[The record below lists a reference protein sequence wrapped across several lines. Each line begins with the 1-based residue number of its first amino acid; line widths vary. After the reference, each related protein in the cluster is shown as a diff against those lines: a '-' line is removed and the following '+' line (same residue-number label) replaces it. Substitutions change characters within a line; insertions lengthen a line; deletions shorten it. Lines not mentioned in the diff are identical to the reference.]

1 MERRV
6 LDFPGDTVDKN
17 LSDKAENAGLI
28 PGWEDPHA
36 EEQLIPATTAT
47 ESVP

>member
-1 MERRV
+1 MEGRF
-6 LDFPGDTVDKN
+6 LDFPDGTVDKN

-36 EEQLIPATTAT
+36 EEQLIPGTTTT